1 MLQPNFTWDQIM
13 TSALSF
19 LNNPFVSGIIISI
32 LALGLV
38 VRIADAI
45 RDMIS

>member
-1 MLQPNFTWDQIM
+1 MLQPDFTWDQIM
-13 TSALSF
+13 ASALSF
-19 LNNPFVSGIIISI
+19 LNNPFVSGIIVSI

-45 RDMIS
+45 KDIIS